1 VIGQEPTFNTND
13 WCSMNDTEEVKR
25 SDGEKKDRA
34 ENEPE
39 KEGTEVILI
48 NRYQPVIDLIK
59 QSLKGEGVSEEES

>member
-1 VIGQEPTFNTND
+1 
-13 WCSMNDTEEVKR
+13 MNDTEEVKR